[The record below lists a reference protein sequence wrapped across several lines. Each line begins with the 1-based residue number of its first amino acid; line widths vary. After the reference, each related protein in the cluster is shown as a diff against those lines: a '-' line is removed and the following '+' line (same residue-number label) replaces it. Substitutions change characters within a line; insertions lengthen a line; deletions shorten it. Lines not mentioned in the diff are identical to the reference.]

1 MPKSRVRNKAVYT
14 PPQRASKSKVSPPWL
29 LPAMIACLVLGLIW
43 ISLYYVSGGAM
54 PGLSA
59 LGVWNLAGG
68 FVLIIGGV
76 VLATQWR

>member
-1 MPKSRVRNKAVYT
+1 
-14 PPQRASKSKVSPPWL
+14 
-29 LPAMIACLVLGLIW
+29 MIACLVLGLIW
-43 ISLYYVSGGAM
+43 IALYYVSGGAM

-59 LGVWNLAGG
+59 LGAWNLAGG